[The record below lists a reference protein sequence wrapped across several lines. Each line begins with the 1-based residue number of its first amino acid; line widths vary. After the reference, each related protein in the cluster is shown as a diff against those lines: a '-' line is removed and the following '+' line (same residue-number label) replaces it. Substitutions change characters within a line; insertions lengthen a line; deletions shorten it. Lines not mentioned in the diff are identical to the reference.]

1 MRGEAMKKVLQELNT
16 RGVDLKEMQALEIF
30 AREGNWQ
37 TQVYANEVKS
47 LEAWEIDP
55 AFESG
60 LRKNLS
66 GAKIKITDSI
76 KELEN
81 KDNFECFDFIVVDNP
96 QNCYGQNSEYCEHFD
111 VIPKILKLLKKSGI
125 LIFNINRQPFNYQKF
140 TSWVERRNEF
150 YELKDAHELKVG
162 WLLDFYKDLF
172 LRNGKKTDF
181 CFSMSRQDLERNDY
195 LHYLVYHLTDK

>member
-1 MRGEAMKKVLQELNT
+1 MRGGAMEKVLHELEVKGANL
-16 RGVDLKEMQALEIF
+16 GEMQALEIF
-30 AREGNWQ
+30 ARKGDWQ
-37 TQVYANEVKS
+37 TQAYASKVKS

-55 AFESG
+55 AFESD
-60 LRKNLS
+60 LSKNLP
-66 GAKIKITDSI
+66 GAKIKITNSI

-81 KDNFECFDFIVVDNP
+81 QDNFECFGFIVVDNP

-125 LIFNINRQPFNYQKF
+125 LVFNINRQPFNYQNF
-140 TSWVERRNEF
+140 SSWADRRNRF
-150 YELKDAHELKVG
+150 YRLNDASELKVE

-172 LRNGKKTDF
+172 LQNGKKTDF
-181 CFSMSRQDLERNDY
+181 CFSMSRQDLEHNDY